1 MRRALWILAPVAALL
16 LGACSADQTDFKRE
30 TEQFLKHDE
39 RVASTIGVAFTK
51 AECRA
56 PESVKVGATYSC
68 VAVAADGS
76 TWDLQVTI
84 TSKTSFQVTDYTVR
98 S

>member
-1 MRRALWILAPVAALL
+1 MAAVGTLL
-16 LGACSADQTDFKRE
+16 LAACTADQTDFKRE

-56 PESVKVGATYSC
+56 PTSTKVGTTYYC
-68 VAVAADGS
+68 VATAADGA

-84 TSKTSFQVTDYTVR
+84 TSKTSFQVSDYKAR
-98 S
+98 A